1 MAILSC
7 KVSDGTRTVEV
18 FAPEMLDVDGT
29 KIKSPWHVPPI
40 SKVFSGLVGQLAFT
54 WADFENEF
62 DLFLHGLVEATAY
75 PDEWKLVKYKT
86 RARIFRALIK
96 SYFSSNQ
103 TIIRYAEKILGKA
116 AQLQELCNNLA
127 HGRLTCELE
136 VKGSDLDHLFIT
148 TTLLVYLRRTNT
160 RIRYTPDQIEGGY
173 YEIAHL
179 SGLMHRFSNP
189 EKPPKPVSSPD
200 KLVLLRF
207 LANHHPR
214 SKEPMLGRH
223 PLSSEG

>member
-1 MAILSC
+1 MAVISC
-7 KVSDGTRTVEV
+7 KVSDGARTVEV
-18 FAPEMLDVDGT
+18 FAPEMLEEGGT

-62 DLFLHGLVEATAY
+62 DLFLQGLVEATAY

-86 RARIFRALIK
+86 RARIFRTLIK
-96 SYFSSNQ
+96 SYFAGNP
-103 TIIRYAEKILGKA
+103 TIIRYAERILGKA
-116 AQLQELCNNLA
+116 AQLQELRNNLA
-127 HGRLTCELE
+127 HGRLNCELE
-136 VKGSDLDHLFIT
+136 VKGPDLDHLFIT
-148 TTLLVYLRRTNT
+148 TTLLVYLRRTDT
-160 RIRYTPDQIEGGY
+160 TVRYTPDKIEKGY

-189 EKPPKPVSSPD
+189 DKPPKPVSSPD
-200 KLVLLRF
+200 KQVLLEF
-207 LANHHPR
+207 LVNHHPR
-214 SKEPMLGRH
+214 SREPTLGRH